1 MKKKIVDAEGFRT
14 SKIRG
19 KRQRLYSLRQARN
32 YIDQGKVNVY
42 Y

>member
-14 SKIRG
+14 SKIRV

-32 YIDQGKVNVY
+32 YNGQVKVNVY